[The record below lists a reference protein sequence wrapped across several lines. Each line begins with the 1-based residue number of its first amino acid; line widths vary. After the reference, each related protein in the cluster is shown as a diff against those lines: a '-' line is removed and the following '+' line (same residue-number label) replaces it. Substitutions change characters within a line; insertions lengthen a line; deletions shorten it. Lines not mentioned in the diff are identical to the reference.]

1 MLKLHI
7 IILLDYKK
15 EGDGVLSERQNK
27 LLKLIVEEYIK
38 TANPVGSSGLC
49 DELSCSSAT
58 IRNEMA
64 YLEEN
69 GYLEKTHTSSGRVPS
84 EMGYR
89 YYVDNLM
96 EPKKMTGEDVL
107 KLQRIFDNKQLVLSD
122 VITRSMEIIS
132 EITNCTSVVLGANSA
147 FNKLKQVEAV
157 PFENNK
163 VLAIVIT
170 DKGHVEHK
178 ELNVG
183 DNVLPSE
190 VKKVVELIN
199 KLLVGTPLDE
209 VSSKLEFEIKPII
222 GNYVKSHET
231 LYQAFYN
238 AFNEFSFKNHMHMA
252 GRTKL
257 LDYQEFDSVAKVK
270 DLLNKFD
277 DDKMVR
283 KIEADDNNINVYI
296 GHENNFDDDVS
307 VIKTKYSIA
316 GEEGTIAIVGP
327 KRMDYERVVALLEFI
342 KQNIER

>member
-1 MLKLHI
+1 M
-7 IILLDYKK
+7 
-15 EGDGVLSERQNK
+15 LSERRK
-27 LLKLIVEEYIK
+27 ELLKLIVEEYIK
-38 TANPVGSSGLC
+38 TANPVGSSLLC
-49 DELSCSSAT
+49 DKLNCSSAT

-64 YLEEN
+64 SLEDM

-84 EMGYR
+84 EKGYR

-96 EPKKMTGEDVL
+96 EPKKMTGEEVL
-107 KLQRIFDNKQLVLSD
+107 KLQTIFDNKGLVLSD

-132 EITNCTSVVLGANSA
+132 EITNCTSLVLGASSA
-147 FNKLKQVEAV
+147 ENKLKEVEAI
-157 PFENNK
+157 PFSDSK
-163 VLAIVIT
+163 VIAIVIT

-178 ELNVG
+178 ELNVDG
-183 DNVLPSE
+183 NVSPKE

-209 VSSKLEFEIKPII
+209 VSAKLEFEIKPII
-222 GNYVKSHET
+222 GNYVKSHEA

-238 AFNEFSFKNHMHMA
+238 AFNEFSYKSHMHMA

-257 LDYQEFDSVAKVK
+257 LDYREFDSVAKVK
-270 DLLNKFD
+270 EILNKFD
-277 DDKMVR
+277 DENMVK
-283 KIEADDNNINVYI
+283 KIEADCNDINVYI

-307 VIKTKYSIA
+307 VIKTKYNIN

-327 KRMDYERVVALLEFI
+327 KRMDYEKVVSLLNYI

>member
-1 MLKLHI
+1 M
-7 IILLDYKK
+7 
-15 EGDGVLSERQNK
+15 LSERRK
-27 LLKLIVEEYIK
+27 ELLKLIVEEYIK
-38 TANPVGSSGLC
+38 TANPVGSSLLC
-49 DELSCSSAT
+49 DKLNCSSAT

-64 YLEEN
+64 SLEDM

-96 EPKKMTGEDVL
+96 EPKKMTGEEVL
-107 KLQRIFDNKQLVLSD
+107 KLQTIFDNKGLVLSD

-132 EITNCTSVVLGANSA
+132 EITNCTSLVLGASSA
-147 FNKLKQVEAV
+147 ENKLKEVETI
-157 PFENNK
+157 PFSDSK
-163 VLAIVIT
+163 VIAIVIT

-183 DNVLPSE
+183 KVSPNE

-209 VSSKLEFEIKPII
+209 VSAKLEFEIKPII
-222 GNYVKSHET
+222 GNYVKSHEA

-238 AFNEFSFKNHMHMA
+238 AFNEFSYKSHMHMA

-257 LDYQEFDSVAKVK
+257 LDYREFDSVAKVK
-270 DLLNKFD
+270 EILNKFD
-277 DDKMVR
+277 DENMVK
-283 KIEADDNNINVYI
+283 KIEADCNDINVYI

-307 VIKTKYSIA
+307 VIKTKYDIN

-327 KRMDYERVVALLEFI
+327 KRMDYEKVISLLNYI

>member
-1 MLKLHI
+1 MLSK
-7 IILLDYKK
+7 
-15 EGDGVLSERQNK
+15 RQNK
-27 LLKLIVEEYIK
+27 ILRLIVEEYIK
-38 TANPVGSSGLC
+38 QASPVGSSGLC
-49 DELSCSSAT
+49 KELDCSSAT

-64 YLEEN
+64 SLEEM
-69 GYLEKTHTSSGRVPS
+69 GFLEKTHTSSGRVPS
-84 EMGYR
+84 EKGYR

-122 VITRSMEIIS
+122 AITKSMEIIS
-132 EITNCTSVVLGANSA
+132 EITNCTSVVLGASSSE
-147 FNKLKQVEAV
+147 NKLKEVQVV
-157 PFENNK
+157 PLDDK
-163 VLAIVIT
+163 RVVAIVIT

-222 GNYVKSHET
+222 GNYVKSHEA

-238 AFNEFSFKNHMHMA
+238 AFNEFSYKSHMHMA

-257 LDYQEFDSVAKVK
+257 LDYREFDNVKKVK
-270 DLLNKFD
+270 EILNKFD
-277 DDKMVR
+277 DESMVK
-283 KIEADDNNINVYI
+283 KIEADNNDISVYI

-307 VIKTKYSIA
+307 VIKTRYVVN

-327 KRMDYERVVALLEFI
+327 KRMDYEKVVTLLDFL
-342 KQNIER
+342 KHNIER

>member
-1 MLKLHI
+1 M
-7 IILLDYKK
+7 
-15 EGDGVLSERQNK
+15 LSERQNK

-38 TANPVGSSGLC
+38 TANPVGSTGLC
-49 DELSCSSAT
+49 EKLNCSSAT

-64 YLEEN
+64 DLEEI

-84 EMGYR
+84 ETGYR

-107 KLQRIFDNKQLVLSD
+107 KLQTIFDNKQLVLSD
-122 VITRSMEIIS
+122 VIERSMEIIS
-132 EITNCTSVVLGANSA
+132 EITNCTSVVLGASSKEN
-147 FNKLKQVEAV
+147 NLKEVQAV
-157 PFENNK
+157 PLNDNK
-163 VLAIVIT
+163 VIAIVIT

-183 DNVLPSE
+183 NVSTSE
-190 VKKVVELIN
+190 IKKVVELIN
-199 KLLVGTPLDE
+199 KLLVGTPLDD
-209 VSSKLEFEIKPII
+209 VSAKLEFEIKPII

-238 AFNEFSFKNHMHMA
+238 AFNEFSYKSHMHMA
-252 GRTKL
+252 GRTNL
-257 LDYQEFDSVAKVK
+257 LDYREFDNVSKVK
-270 DLLNKFD
+270 EILNKFD
-277 DDKMVR
+277 DDSMVK
-283 KIEADDNNINVYI
+283 KIEADDNDINVYI

-307 VIKTKYSIA
+307 VIKTKYIVN

-327 KRMDYERVVALLEFI
+327 KRMDYERVVSLLEFI

>member
-1 MLKLHI
+1 MLN
-7 IILLDYKK
+7 
-15 EGDGVLSERQNK
+15 ERRRK

-38 TANPVGSSGLC
+38 NATPVGSSILC
-49 DELSCSSAT
+49 DELNCSSAT

-64 YLEEN
+64 CLEEE

-107 KLQRIFDNKQLVLSD
+107 KLQRIFDNKSLVLSD
-122 VITRSMEIIS
+122 VITKSMEIIS
-132 EITNCTSVVLGANSA
+132 EITNCTSLVLGANSA
-147 FNKLKQVEAV
+147 FNKLKQVEVV
-157 PFENNK
+157 PFENK

-170 DKGHVEHK
+170 DKGHIEHK
-178 ELNVG
+178 QLKVDGGVSTAEI
-183 DNVLPSE
+183 
-190 VKKVVELIN
+190 KKVVELIN

-209 VSSKLEFEIKPII
+209 ISSKLEFEIKPII

-238 AFNEFSFKNHMHMA
+238 AFNEFSYKSHMHMA

-257 LDYQEFDSVAKVK
+257 LDYREFDNVSKVK
-270 DLLNKFD
+270 ELLNKFD
-277 DDKMVR
+277 DDNMVK
-283 KIEADDNNINVYI
+283 KIEADDNDINVFI
-296 GHENNFDDDVS
+296 GHESNFDDDVS
-307 VIKTKYSIA
+307 VIKTKYVVN

-327 KRMDYERVVALLEFI
+327 KRMDYERVVSLLDFI
-342 KQNIER
+342 KHNIER

>member
-1 MLKLHI
+1 MY
-7 IILLDYKK
+7 LLN
-15 EGDGVLSERQNK
+15 ERRRK

-38 TANPVGSSGLC
+38 NATPVGSSGLC
-49 DELSCSSAT
+49 DVLNCSSAT

-69 GYLEKTHTSSGRVPS
+69 GYLEKTHTSSGRIPS

-96 EPKKMTGEDVL
+96 EPRKMTGEDVL
-107 KLQRIFDNKQLVLSD
+107 KLQRIFDNKSLVLSD
-122 VITRSMEIIS
+122 VITKSMEIIS

-147 FNKLKQVEAV
+147 YNKLKQVEVV
-157 PFENNK
+157 PFDNK

-170 DKGHVEHK
+170 DKGHIEHK
-178 ELNVG
+178 ELKVDDG
-183 DNVLPSE
+183 VSTTE
-190 VKKVVELIN
+190 IKKVVELIN

-209 VSSKLEFEIKPII
+209 ISSKLEFEIKPII

-238 AFNEFSFKNHMHMA
+238 AFNEFSFKSHMHMA

-257 LDYQEFDSVAKVK
+257 LDYREFDNVSKVK
-270 DLLNKFD
+270 ELLNKFD
-277 DDKMVR
+277 DDNMVK
-283 KIEADDNNINVYI
+283 KIEADNNDINVYI
-296 GHENNFDDDVS
+296 GHESNFDDDVS
-307 VIKTKYSIA
+307 VIKTKYVVN

-327 KRMDYERVVALLEFI
+327 KSMDSERVVSLLDFI
-342 KQNIER
+342 KHNIAR

>member
-1 MLKLHI
+1 M
-7 IILLDYKK
+7 
-15 EGDGVLSERQNK
+15 LSERRK
-27 LLKLIVEEYIK
+27 ELLRLIVEEYIK
-38 TANPVGSSGLC
+38 TANPVGSSLLC
-49 DELSCSSAT
+49 DKLNCSSAT

-64 YLEEN
+64 SLEDM

-96 EPKKMTGEDVL
+96 EPKKMTGEEVL
-107 KLQRIFDNKQLVLSD
+107 KLQTIFDNKGLVLSD

-132 EITNCTSVVLGANSA
+132 EITNCTSLVLGASSA
-147 FNKLKQVEAV
+147 ENKLKEVEAI
-157 PFENNK
+157 PFSDSK
-163 VLAIVIT
+163 VIAIVIT

-178 ELNVG
+178 ELNVDG
-183 DNVLPSE
+183 NVSPKE

-209 VSSKLEFEIKPII
+209 VSAKLEFEIKPII
-222 GNYVKSHET
+222 GNYVKSHEA

-238 AFNEFSFKNHMHMA
+238 AFNEFSYKSHMHMA

-257 LDYQEFDSVAKVK
+257 LDYREFDSVAKVK
-270 DLLNKFD
+270 EILNKFD
-277 DDKMVR
+277 DENMVK
-283 KIEADDNNINVYI
+283 KIEADCNDINVYI

-307 VIKTKYSIA
+307 VIKTKYDIN
-316 GEEGTIAIVGP
+316 GDEGTIAIVGP
-327 KRMDYERVVALLEFI
+327 KRMDYEKVVSLLNYI

>member
-1 MLKLHI
+1 M
-7 IILLDYKK
+7 
-15 EGDGVLSERQNK
+15 LSERRK
-27 LLKLIVEEYIK
+27 ELLKLIVEEYIK
-38 TANPVGSSGLC
+38 TANPVGSSLLC
-49 DELSCSSAT
+49 DKLNCSSAT

-64 YLEEN
+64 SLEDM

-96 EPKKMTGEDVL
+96 EPKKMTGEEVL
-107 KLQRIFDNKQLVLSD
+107 KLQTIFDNKGLVLSD

-132 EITNCTSVVLGANSA
+132 EITNCTSLVLGASSA
-147 FNKLKQVEAV
+147 ENKLKEVETI
-157 PFENNK
+157 PFSDSK
-163 VLAIVIT
+163 VIAIVIT

-183 DNVLPSE
+183 KVSPNE

-222 GNYVKSHET
+222 GNYVKSHEA

-238 AFNEFSFKNHMHMA
+238 AFNEFSYKSHMHMA

-257 LDYQEFDSVAKVK
+257 LDYREFDSVAKVK
-270 DLLNKFD
+270 EILNKFD
-277 DDKMVR
+277 DENMVK
-283 KIEADDNNINVYI
+283 KIEADCNDINVYI

-307 VIKTKYSIA
+307 VIKTKYDIN

-327 KRMDYERVVALLEFI
+327 KRMDYEKVVSLLNYI

>member
-1 MLKLHI
+1 M
-7 IILLDYKK
+7 
-15 EGDGVLSERQNK
+15 LSERRK
-27 LLKLIVEEYIK
+27 ELLKLIVEEYIK
-38 TANPVGSSGLC
+38 TANPVGSSLLC
-49 DELSCSSAT
+49 DKLNCSSAT

-64 YLEEN
+64 SLEDM

-96 EPKKMTGEDVL
+96 EPKKMTGEEVL
-107 KLQRIFDNKQLVLSD
+107 KLQTIFDNKGLVLSD

-132 EITNCTSVVLGANSA
+132 EITNCTSLVLGASSA
-147 FNKLKQVEAV
+147 ENKLKEVEAI
-157 PFENNK
+157 PFSDSK
-163 VLAIVIT
+163 VIAIVIT

-178 ELNVG
+178 ELNVDG
-183 DNVLPSE
+183 NVSPKE

-209 VSSKLEFEIKPII
+209 VSAKLEFEIKPII
-222 GNYVKSHET
+222 GNYVKSHEA

-238 AFNEFSFKNHMHMA
+238 AFNEFSYKSHMHMA

-257 LDYQEFDSVAKVK
+257 LDYREFDSVTKVK
-270 DLLNKFD
+270 EILNKFD
-277 DDKMVR
+277 DENMVK
-283 KIEADDNNINVYI
+283 KIEADCNDINVYI

-307 VIKTKYSIA
+307 VIKTKYNIN

-327 KRMDYERVVALLEFI
+327 KRMDYEKVVSLLNYI

>member
-1 MLKLHI
+1 M
-7 IILLDYKK
+7 
-15 EGDGVLSERQNK
+15 LSERRK
-27 LLKLIVEEYIK
+27 ELLKLIVEEYIK
-38 TANPVGSSGLC
+38 TANPVGSSLLC
-49 DELSCSSAT
+49 DKLNCSSAT

-64 YLEEN
+64 SLEDM

-96 EPKKMTGEDVL
+96 EPKKMTGEEVL
-107 KLQRIFDNKQLVLSD
+107 KLQTIFDNKGLVLSD

-132 EITNCTSVVLGANSA
+132 EITNCTSLVLGASSA
-147 FNKLKQVEAV
+147 ENKLKEVETI
-157 PFENNK
+157 PFSDSK
-163 VLAIVIT
+163 VIAIVIT

-183 DNVLPSE
+183 KVSPNE

-209 VSSKLEFEIKPII
+209 VSAKLEFEIKPII
-222 GNYVKSHET
+222 GNYVKSHEA

-238 AFNEFSFKNHMHMA
+238 AFNGFSYKSHMHMA

-257 LDYQEFDSVAKVK
+257 LDYREFDSVAKVK
-270 DLLNKFD
+270 EILNKFD
-277 DDKMVR
+277 DENMVK
-283 KIEADDNNINVYI
+283 KIEADCNDINVYI

-307 VIKTKYSIA
+307 VIKTKYDIN

-327 KRMDYERVVALLEFI
+327 KRMDYEKVVSLLNYI

>member
-1 MLKLHI
+1 M
-7 IILLDYKK
+7 
-15 EGDGVLSERQNK
+15 LSERRK
-27 LLKLIVEEYIK
+27 ELLKLIVEEYIK
-38 TANPVGSSGLC
+38 TANPVGSSLLC
-49 DELSCSSAT
+49 DRLNCSSAT

-64 YLEEN
+64 SLEDM

-84 EMGYR
+84 ERGYR

-96 EPKKMTGEDVL
+96 EPKKMTGEEVL
-107 KLQRIFDNKQLVLSD
+107 KLQTIFDNKGLVLSD

-132 EITNCTSVVLGANSA
+132 EITNCTSLVLGASSSE
-147 FNKLKQVEAV
+147 NKLKEVEAI
-157 PFENNK
+157 PFSDNK
-163 VLAIVIT
+163 VIAIVIT

-178 ELNVG
+178 ELNVDG
-183 DNVLPSE
+183 NVSPNE

-222 GNYVKSHET
+222 GNYVKSHEA

-238 AFNEFSFKNHMHMA
+238 AFNEFSYKSHMHMA

-257 LDYQEFDSVAKVK
+257 LDYREFDNVSKIK
-270 DLLNKFD
+270 ELLNKFD
-277 DDKMVR
+277 DENMVK
-283 KIEADDNNINVYI
+283 KIEADCNDINVYI

-307 VIKTKYSIA
+307 VIKTKYDIN
-316 GEEGTIAIVGP
+316 GDEGTIAIVGP
-327 KRMDYERVVALLEFI
+327 KRMDYEKVVSLLNYI

>member
-1 MLKLHI
+1 MINL
-7 IILLDYKK
+7 
-15 EGDGVLSERQNK
+15 LSERRK
-27 LLKLIVEEYIK
+27 ELLKLIVEEYIK
-38 TANPVGSSGLC
+38 TANPVGSSLLC
-49 DELSCSSAT
+49 DKLNCSSAT

-64 YLEEN
+64 SLEDM

-96 EPKKMTGEDVL
+96 EPKKMTGEEVL
-107 KLQRIFDNKQLVLSD
+107 KLQTIFDNKGLVLSD

-132 EITNCTSVVLGANSA
+132 EITNCTSLVLGASSA
-147 FNKLKQVEAV
+147 ENKLKEVETI
-157 PFENNK
+157 PFSDSK
-163 VLAIVIT
+163 VIAIVIT

-183 DNVLPSE
+183 KVSPNE

-209 VSSKLEFEIKPII
+209 VSAKLEFEIKPII
-222 GNYVKSHET
+222 GNYVKSHEA

-238 AFNEFSFKNHMHMA
+238 AFNEFSYKSHMHMA

-257 LDYQEFDSVAKVK
+257 LDYREFDSVAKVK
-270 DLLNKFD
+270 EILNKFD
-277 DDKMVR
+277 DENMVK
-283 KIEADDNNINVYI
+283 KIEADCNDINVYI

-307 VIKTKYSIA
+307 VIKTKYDINS
-316 GEEGTIAIVGP
+316 EEGTIAIVGP
-327 KRMDYERVVALLEFI
+327 KRMDYEKVVSLLNYI

>member
-1 MLKLHI
+1 VINL
-7 IILLDYKK
+7 
-15 EGDGVLSERQNK
+15 LSERRK
-27 LLKLIVEEYIK
+27 ELLKLIVEEYIK
-38 TANPVGSSGLC
+38 TANPVGSSLLC
-49 DELSCSSAT
+49 DKLNCSSAT

-64 YLEEN
+64 SLEDM

-96 EPKKMTGEDVL
+96 EPKKMTGEEVL
-107 KLQRIFDNKQLVLSD
+107 KLQTIFDNKGLVLSD

-132 EITNCTSVVLGANSA
+132 EITNCTSLVLGASSA
-147 FNKLKQVEAV
+147 ENKLKEVETI
-157 PFENNK
+157 PFSDSK
-163 VLAIVIT
+163 VIAIVIT

-183 DNVLPSE
+183 KVSPNE

-209 VSSKLEFEIKPII
+209 VSAKLEFEIKPII
-222 GNYVKSHET
+222 GNYVKSHDA

-238 AFNEFSFKNHMHMA
+238 AFNEFSYKSHMHMA

-257 LDYQEFDSVAKVK
+257 LDYREFDSVAKVK
-270 DLLNKFD
+270 EILNKFD
-277 DDKMVR
+277 DENMVK
-283 KIEADDNNINVYI
+283 KIEADCNDINVYI

-307 VIKTKYSIA
+307 VIKTKYDIN

-327 KRMDYERVVALLEFI
+327 KRMDYEKVVSLLNYI

>member
-1 MLKLHI
+1 M
-7 IILLDYKK
+7 
-15 EGDGVLSERQNK
+15 LSERKQE

-38 TANPVGSSGLC
+38 TANPVGSTGLC
-49 DELSCSSAT
+49 DKLKCSSAT

-64 YLEEN
+64 SLEDM

-84 EMGYR
+84 EKGYR

-96 EPKKMTGEDVL
+96 EPKKMTGEEVL

-132 EITNCTSVVLGANSA
+132 EITNCTSVVLGASSKE
-147 FNKLKQVEAV
+147 NKLKEVQAI
-157 PFENNK
+157 PFNENK
-163 VLAIVIT
+163 VIAIVIT

-178 ELNVG
+178 ELNVA
-183 DNVLPSE
+183 DNVSPSE

-199 KLLVGTPLDE
+199 KLLIGTPLDE

-222 GNYVKSHET
+222 GNYVKSHEA

-238 AFNEFSFKNHMHMA
+238 AFNEFSYKSHMHMA

-257 LDYQEFDSVAKVK
+257 LDYREFDNVSKVK
-270 DLLNKFD
+270 EILNKFD
-277 DDKMVR
+277 DDNMVK
-283 KIEADDNNINVYI
+283 KIEADNNDINVYI

-307 VIKTKYSIA
+307 VIKTRYIVN

-327 KRMDYERVVALLEFI
+327 KRMDYEKVVSLLDFI
-342 KQNIER
+342 KHNIER

>member
-1 MLKLHI
+1 M
-7 IILLDYKK
+7 
-15 EGDGVLSERQNK
+15 LSERRK
-27 LLKLIVEEYIK
+27 ELLKLIVEEYIK
-38 TANPVGSSGLC
+38 TANPVGSSLLC
-49 DELSCSSAT
+49 DKLNCSSAT

-64 YLEEN
+64 SLEDM

-96 EPKKMTGEDVL
+96 EPKKMTGEEVL
-107 KLQRIFDNKQLVLSD
+107 KLQTIFDNKGLVLSD

-132 EITNCTSVVLGANSA
+132 EITNCTSLVLGASSA
-147 FNKLKQVEAV
+147 ENKLKEVETI
-157 PFENNK
+157 PFSDSK
-163 VLAIVIT
+163 VIAIVIT

-183 DNVLPSE
+183 KVSPNE

-209 VSSKLEFEIKPII
+209 VSTKLEFEIKPII
-222 GNYVKSHET
+222 GNYVKSHEA

-238 AFNEFSFKNHMHMA
+238 AFNEFSYKSHMHMA

-257 LDYQEFDSVAKVK
+257 LDYREFDSVAKVK
-270 DLLNKFD
+270 GILNKFD
-277 DDKMVR
+277 DENMVK
-283 KIEADDNNINVYI
+283 KIEADCNDINVYI

-307 VIKTKYSIA
+307 VIKTKYDIN

-327 KRMDYERVVALLEFI
+327 KRMDYEKVVSLLNYI

>member
-1 MLKLHI
+1 M
-7 IILLDYKK
+7 
-15 EGDGVLSERQNK
+15 LSERRK
-27 LLKLIVEEYIK
+27 ELLKLIVEEYIK
-38 TANPVGSSGLC
+38 TANPVGSSLLC
-49 DELSCSSAT
+49 DKLNCSSAT

-64 YLEEN
+64 SLEDM

-96 EPKKMTGEDVL
+96 EPKKMTGEEVL
-107 KLQRIFDNKQLVLSD
+107 KFQTIFDNKGLVLSD

-132 EITNCTSVVLGANSA
+132 EITNCTSLVLGASSA
-147 FNKLKQVEAV
+147 ENKLKEVEAI
-157 PFENNK
+157 PFSDSK
-163 VLAIVIT
+163 VIAIVIT

-178 ELNVG
+178 ELNVDG
-183 DNVLPSE
+183 NVSPKE

-209 VSSKLEFEIKPII
+209 VSAKLEFEIKPII
-222 GNYVKSHET
+222 GNYVKSHEA

-238 AFNEFSFKNHMHMA
+238 AFNEFSYKSHMHMA

-257 LDYQEFDSVAKVK
+257 LDYREFDSVAKVK
-270 DLLNKFD
+270 EILNKFD
-277 DDKMVR
+277 DENMVK
-283 KIEADDNNINVYI
+283 KIEADCNDINVYI

-307 VIKTKYSIA
+307 VIKTKYNIN

-327 KRMDYERVVALLEFI
+327 KRMDYEKVVSLLNYI

>member
-1 MLKLHI
+1 M
-7 IILLDYKK
+7 
-15 EGDGVLSERQNK
+15 LSERQNK
-27 LLKLIVEEYIK
+27 ILKLIVEEYIK
-38 TANPVGSSGLC
+38 TASPVGSSGLC
-49 DELSCSSAT
+49 KELNCSSAT

-64 YLEEN
+64 SLEEI
-69 GYLEKTHTSSGRVPS
+69 GFLEKTHTSSGRVPS
-84 EMGYR
+84 EKGYR

-96 EPKKMTGEDVL
+96 KPKEMTGEDVL

-122 VITRSMEIIS
+122 AITKSMEIIS
-132 EITNCTSVVLGANSA
+132 EITNCTSVVLGASSSE
-147 FNKLKQVEAV
+147 NKLKEVQVV
-157 PFENNK
+157 PLDDK
-163 VLAIVIT
+163 RVVAIVIT

-222 GNYVKSHET
+222 GNYVKSHEA

-238 AFNEFSFKNHMHMA
+238 AFNEFSYKSHMHMA

-257 LDYQEFDSVAKVK
+257 LDYREFDNVAKVK
-270 DLLNKFD
+270 EILNKFD
-277 DDKMVR
+277 DESMVK
-283 KIEADDNNINVYI
+283 KIEADNNDISVYI

-307 VIKTKYSIA
+307 VIKTRYVVN

-327 KRMDYERVVALLEFI
+327 KRMDYERVVTLLDFL
-342 KQNIER
+342 KHNIER

>member
-1 MLKLHI
+1 M
-7 IILLDYKK
+7 
-15 EGDGVLSERQNK
+15 LSERKQE

-49 DELSCSSAT
+49 DKLNCSSAT

-64 YLEEN
+64 SLEEI
-69 GYLEKTHTSSGRVPS
+69 GFLEKTHTSSGRVPS
-84 EMGYR
+84 EKGYR
-89 YYVDNLM
+89 YYVDTLM
-96 EPKKMTGEDVL
+96 KPKEMTGEDVL

-122 VITRSMEIIS
+122 AITKSMEIIS
-132 EITNCTSVVLGANSA
+132 EITNCTSVVLGASSSE
-147 FNKLKQVEAV
+147 NKLKEVQVV
-157 PFENNK
+157 PLDDK
-163 VLAIVIT
+163 RVVAIVIT

-183 DNVLPSE
+183 NNVLPSE

-222 GNYVKSHET
+222 GNYVKSHEA

-238 AFNEFSFKNHMHMA
+238 AFNEFSYKSHMHMA

-257 LDYQEFDSVAKVK
+257 LDYREFDNVAKVK
-270 DLLNKFD
+270 EILNKFD
-277 DDKMVR
+277 DESMVK
-283 KIEADDNNINVYI
+283 KIEADNNDISVYI

-307 VIKTKYSIA
+307 VIKTRYVVN

-327 KRMDYERVVALLEFI
+327 KRMDYERVVTLLDFL
-342 KQNIER
+342 KHNIER

>member
-1 MLKLHI
+1 MINL
-7 IILLDYKK
+7 
-15 EGDGVLSERQNK
+15 LSERRK
-27 LLKLIVEEYIK
+27 ELLKLIVEEYIK
-38 TANPVGSSGLC
+38 TANPVGSSLLC
-49 DELSCSSAT
+49 DKLNCSSAT

-64 YLEEN
+64 SLEDM

-96 EPKKMTGEDVL
+96 EPKKMTGEEVL
-107 KLQRIFDNKQLVLSD
+107 KLQTIFDNKGLVLSD

-132 EITNCTSVVLGANSA
+132 EITNCTSLVLGASSA
-147 FNKLKQVEAV
+147 ENKLKKVETI
-157 PFENNK
+157 PFSDSK
-163 VLAIVIT
+163 VIAIVIT

-183 DNVLPSE
+183 KVSPNE

-209 VSSKLEFEIKPII
+209 VSAKLEFEIKPII
-222 GNYVKSHET
+222 GNYVKSHEA

-238 AFNEFSFKNHMHMA
+238 AFNEFSYKSHMHMA

-257 LDYQEFDSVAKVK
+257 LDYREFDSVAKVK
-270 DLLNKFD
+270 EILNKFD
-277 DDKMVR
+277 DENMVK
-283 KIEADDNNINVYI
+283 KIEADCNDINVYI

-307 VIKTKYSIA
+307 VIKTKYDIN

-327 KRMDYERVVALLEFI
+327 KRMDYERVVSLLNYI

>member
-1 MLKLHI
+1 M
-7 IILLDYKK
+7 
-15 EGDGVLSERQNK
+15 LSERRK
-27 LLKLIVEEYIK
+27 EILKLIVEEYIK
-38 TANPVGSSGLC
+38 TANPVGSSLLC
-49 DELSCSSAT
+49 DKLNCSSAT

-64 YLEEN
+64 SLEDM

-96 EPKKMTGEDVL
+96 EPKKMTGEEVL
-107 KLQRIFDNKQLVLSD
+107 KLQTIFDNKGLVLSD

-132 EITNCTSVVLGANSA
+132 EITNCTSLVLGASSA
-147 FNKLKQVEAV
+147 ENKLKEVETI
-157 PFENNK
+157 PFSDSK
-163 VLAIVIT
+163 VIAIVIT

-183 DNVLPSE
+183 KVSPNE

-209 VSSKLEFEIKPII
+209 VSAKLEFEIKPII
-222 GNYVKSHET
+222 GNYVKSHEA

-238 AFNEFSFKNHMHMA
+238 AFNEFSYKSHMHMA

-257 LDYQEFDSVAKVK
+257 LDYREFDSVAKVK
-270 DLLNKFD
+270 EILNKFD
-277 DDKMVR
+277 DENMVK
-283 KIEADDNNINVYI
+283 KIEADCNDINVYI

-307 VIKTKYSIA
+307 VIKTKYDIN

-327 KRMDYERVVALLEFI
+327 KRMDYEKVVSLLNYI